1 MMKVLITNDDGIY
14 SKGIYALYESISKI
28 AEVVVVAP
36 LQEQSAV
43 GHAITV
49 NYPLRLH
56 EVFRKGKFFGY
67 GVEGTPADCVK
78 LAFDNILTVKP
89 DLVISGI
96 NHGANLSSNVIY
108 SGTVSAATE
117 GAMLGIK
124 SMAVSLAS
132 QEYKNF
138 EAAADFAVYFAKIL
152 YNMNNFHANLIFN
165 INVPPLDK
173 KEIKGWKFTKQ
184 GKTRFLDAFDKRLDP
199 RGNTYFWL
207 KGEKF
212 VNGRTEECDDFILE
226 KGYISVTPIKYDLTD
241 YELYERLKKIK
252 EVEKWKW

>member
-1 MMKVLITNDDGIY
+1 MKVLITNDDGIY
-14 SKGIYALYESISKI
+14 SKGIYALYKSISAI
-28 AEVVVVAP
+28 ADVVVVAP
-36 LQEQSAV
+36 LKEQSAV

-49 NYPLRLH
+49 HYPLRMH
-56 EVFRKGKFFGY
+56 EVSRKGKFFGY
-67 GVEGTPADCVK
+67 AVEGTPADCVK
-78 LAFDNILTVKP
+78 LAFDDVLTVKP

-96 NHGANLSSNVIY
+96 NHGANLASNVIY

-117 GAMLGIK
+117 GAMLGAK

-138 EAAADFAVYFAKIL
+138 EPAADFAAYFAKFL
-152 YNMNNFHANLIFN
+152 HNMNNFQTDLIFN

-173 KEIKGWKFTKQ
+173 EEIKGWKFTKQ
-184 GKTRFLDAFDKRLDP
+184 GKTRFHDAFEKRLDP

-212 VNGRTEECDDFILE
+212 VYCRSDECDDFLLE

-241 YELYERLKKIK
+241 YELYEQLKKIK
-252 EVEKWKW
+252 EVDKWE